1 MKDSTHMLLNNKSFT
16 KPIAELNKAPSAG
29 GNMFRKYS

>member
-16 KPIAELNKAPSAG
+16 KPMEELNKAPYAG
-29 GNMFRKYS
+29 GNTFRKYS